1 MGFLRLRLA
10 TIARPQELAIVLL
23 RSSPIS
29 NTLSL
34 IRAASEGD
42 AQTVKALLA
51 EGADVNGTNPGG
63 QTALILAALMGEA
76 EVVSLLLEAGA
87 DPGLQDR
94 HGLTALEWSRRR
106 GFFEA
111 TQLLENAA
119 SRGQSRPRAMPAKTQ
134 QKADGT
140 VEPPAPA
147 KSGLAGPRKEG
158 FGPAAQAAFKSF
170 QTRYRAQAEAAS
182 AEAPDSIASEVA
194 PRVPEPTANRTSQAD
209 IQDVQEKRP
218 TDAITTAHSESS
230 SAANDAVLS
239 IETEPQRLATDF
251 VPQPDTTDP
260 DPDEVT
266 ATGSNEV
273 PNLTDASLAEDQT
286 REAERASREALK
298 RFEEEVDRNAKDEAL
313 ASGVAAATT
322 REDATRETIVRTAP
336 VTREPAPP
344 PTQTQPIATEQPAFQ
359 SSPLGLSLSAAASER
374 VSSGTDH
381 SSSGSAP
388 SHAFARPLVW
398 LLVILVLGFSAVAS
412 YRVTQYFT
420 QRQDLTQ
427 KQTKTPTAASRVEPA
442 SDPKRL
448 LPTIGG
454 ALAGMEVNVPG
465 ADYPLDAQRAGISGP
480 IIVQIQVNKKGRV
493 VSARSSSGDRRL
505 RSAAVKAAKLATFS
519 PEKLERLDQRG
530 RVVAGTITYLFA
542 SAPTSASGAPSS
554 SSATSSPTNPSATAI
569 PSPTTTVGTADSNAT
584 PTANADPN
592 SPVVGGPLVGTAID
606 VPAAEYPGGAKRS
619 GASGA
624 IEVTVRVNRAGKVIS
639 WRTSTGDSQLR
650 AAALKAAKRA
660 TFSPSK
666 LPGTGEVVGTIT
678 YTF

>member
-1 MGFLRLRLA
+1 M
-10 TIARPQELAIVLL
+10 
-23 RSSPIS
+23 
-29 NTLSL
+29 
-34 IRAASEGD
+34 
-42 AQTVKALLA
+42 
-51 EGADVNGTNPGG
+51 NGTNPGG

-76 EVVSLLLEAGA
+76 EVVGLLLDGGA
-87 DPGLQDR
+87 DPRLQDR

-111 TQLLENAA
+111 TQLLESAA

-134 QKADGT
+134 LKADGT
-140 VEPPAPA
+140 VEPPATA
-147 KSGLAGPRKEG
+147 ESRLEGPRKEG
-158 FGPAAQAAFKSF
+158 FGPAAQAALKSF
-170 QTRYRAQAEAAS
+170 QARYRAQAEAAS
-182 AEAPDSIASEVA
+182 AEAPDSIASNVA
-194 PRVPEPTANRTSQAD
+194 PRAKETTANPTSQAD
-209 IQDVQEKRP
+209 IPDVQGQRP
-218 TDAITTAHSESS
+218 THAITTAHSESS
-230 SAANDAVLS
+230 SAANAAVLS
-239 IETEPQRLATDF
+239 IETESQRLATDS
-251 VPQPDTTDP
+251 VQQPDTTDP

-266 ATGSNEV
+266 ATGSNKI
-273 PNLTDASLAEDQT
+273 PNLTDAFRTEDQT
-286 REAERASREALK
+286 REALK
-298 RFEEEVDRNAKDEAL
+298 RFEEEVDRKAQDEAL
-313 ASGVAAATT
+313 APGVAAATT
-322 REDATRETIVRTAP
+322 REDTTRETTVRTAP
-336 VTREPAPP
+336 VTREPAPH
-344 PTQTQPIATEQPAFQ
+344 PTQTQPIAAERPAFQ

-374 VSSGTDH
+374 VSSGTDDP
-381 SSSGSAP
+381 SSGSAP
-388 SHAFARPLVW
+388 SHSFARPLVW
-398 LLVILVLGFSAVAS
+398 LLVILVLGLSAVAS

-427 KQTKTPTAASRVEPA
+427 KQPKTPTAASRVEPA

-454 ALAGMEVNVPG
+454 ALAGMELNVPE
-465 ADYPLDAQRAGISGP
+465 ADYPLGAQRAGISGP
-480 IIVQIQVNKKGRV
+480 ITVQIQVNKKGRV

-530 RVVAGTITYLFA
+530 RVVAGTLTYLFA
-542 SAPTSASGAPSS
+542 SAPTDISSPPSS
-554 SSATSSPTNPSATAI
+554 SSATSSPTNPSATPI
-569 PSPTTTVGTADSNAT
+569 PSPTTTVGTADGNAT

-592 SPVVGGPLVGTAID
+592 SPVVGGPLVGTAIN

-619 GASGA
+619 GASGT

-639 WRTSTGDSQLR
+639 WHTSTGDPQLR